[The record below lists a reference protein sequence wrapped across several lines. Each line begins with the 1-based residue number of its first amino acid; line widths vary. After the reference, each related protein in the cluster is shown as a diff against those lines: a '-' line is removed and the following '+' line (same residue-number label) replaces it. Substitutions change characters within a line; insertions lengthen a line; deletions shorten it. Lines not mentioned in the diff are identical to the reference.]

1 MPCHTGNV
9 PLRVWILWKKNLL
22 VEQLHIQIRLDLPEE
37 FRLGK
42 PECRVGCVCV
52 PPHTERRGNWETTQF
67 FWRNSLNVYIS
78 PDTFTFHLL
87 GFYIFSAWEHG
98 CGFFPVL
105 NSVLLWCSQ
114 KELREKQ
121 SEMVKTVTA
130 AENAINKLQLNTV
143 SIEVNPPHDWSQ
155 MNSLSSCHMNV
166 TILNEYQRVIFGLR
180 NHQTAKPEVSE

>member
-67 FWRNSLNVYIS
+67 SWRNSLNVYIS

-98 CGFFPVL
+98 CGFFSRAEFSFIVMFTERAQGEAEWDGEDGDGSGERHQQAPTQHSLHWGKPTAWLITNELPVVM
-105 NSVLLWCSQ
+105 SHECH
-114 KELREKQ
+114 
-121 SEMVKTVTA
+121 
-130 AENAINKLQLNTV
+130 NT
-143 SIEVNPPHDWSQ
+143 
-155 MNSLSSCHMNV
+155 
-166 TILNEYQRVIFGLR
+166 
-180 NHQTAKPEVSE
+180 